1 MFTLSQ
7 LRNCIEEA
15 LSPLTCEFTLCRDA
29 SLTLKVFDA
38 ESGRVDLV
46 VTGSA
51 STSCR
56 PRRKWK
62 RWSTSCGTNCR
73 ATPSVNSGWMTCR
86 CALCRSGLAR
96 EKRPGTAFIQAWRV
110 IVDDLR
116 EQACSYSRSRAF
128 NDAPIK

>member
-46 VTGSA
+46 VTGI
-51 STSCR
+51 
-56 PRRKWK
+56 
-62 RWSTSCGTNCR
+62 
-73 ATPSVNSGWMTCR
+73 SVNKLQT
-86 CALCRSGLAR
+86 AQEV
-96 EKRPGTAFIQAWRV
+96 EKMVDELRYELQSNTMGKFTL
-110 IVDDLR
+110 DDLPLR
-116 EQACSYSRSRAF
+116 
-128 NDAPIK
+128 PL

>member
-7 LRNCIEEA
+7 LCNCIEEA

-46 VTGSA
+46 VTGISVN
-51 STSCR
+51 
-56 PRRKWK
+56 KLQ
-62 RWSTSCGTNCR
+62 
-73 ATPSVNSGWMTCR
+73 TPQEVEKMVDELRYELQSNTVGNSGWMTCR

>member
-46 VTGSA
+46 VTGI
-51 STSCR
+51 
-56 PRRKWK
+56 
-62 RWSTSCGTNCR
+62 
-73 ATPSVNSGWMTCR
+73 SVNKLQTPQEV
-86 CALCRSGLAR
+86 
-96 EKRPGTAFIQAWRV
+96 EKMVDELRYELQNNTVGKLRL
-110 IVDDLR
+110 DDLPLR
-116 EQACSYSRSRAF
+116 
-128 NDAPIK
+128 PL

>member
-46 VTGSA
+46 VTGI
-51 STSCR
+51 
-56 PRRKWK
+56 
-62 RWSTSCGTNCR
+62 
-73 ATPSVNSGWMTCR
+73 SVNKLQTPQEV
-86 CALCRSGLAR
+86 
-96 EKRPGTAFIQAWRV
+96 EKMVDELRYDLQSNTVGKLRL
-110 IVDDLR
+110 DDLPLR
-116 EQACSYSRSRAF
+116 
-128 NDAPIK
+128 PL